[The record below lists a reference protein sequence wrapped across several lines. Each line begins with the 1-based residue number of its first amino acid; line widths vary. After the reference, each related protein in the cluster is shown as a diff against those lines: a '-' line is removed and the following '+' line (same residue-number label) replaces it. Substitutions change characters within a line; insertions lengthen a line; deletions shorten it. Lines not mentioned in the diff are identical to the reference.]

1 MPVKVAKE
9 FRWEMGHRLPYH
21 ESCRNVHGHSYRL
34 VVEVEGEPDESG
46 MVVDFGEI
54 GCLVKPILDRLDH
67 SFMVDPSDVLMSEL
81 LQSSGLKATRVPFHS
96 TAENIAVW
104 IADQVAPDLFS
115 SSSISSVR
123 IVVFETSTSSAET
136 VRVRP

>member
-34 VVEVEGEPDESG
+34 VVEVEGEPDDSG

-54 GCLVKPILDRLDH
+54 SCLVKPILDRLDH
-67 SFMVDPSDVLMSEL
+67 SFMVDPSDDLMNGV

-104 IADQVAPDLFS
+104 IGEQVAPDLLTRS
-115 SSSISSVR
+115 NVTSVKV
-123 IVVFETSTSSAET
+123 IVFETSTSSAEF
-136 VRVRP
+136 VRERP